1 MYPENCS
8 ECGVLLE
15 SAAHGCSL
23 GNLRRVVGELQILF
37 DVAGE
42 IVTLVVS
49 LPQTIRDNHDR
60 GPGSGSSHYESWFLR
75 TTRIAAYVI
84 DDICFR

>member
-1 MYPENCS
+1 MSFFSIYPENCS

-49 LPQTIRDNHDR
+49 LPQRLETTTIEVQDRDLHI
-60 GPGSGSSHYESWFLR
+60 
-75 TTRIAAYVI
+75 TRVG
-84 DDICFR
+84 F